1 MNERINIKV
10 GPEFGELHAHLSRY
24 GAYKGERFK
33 VLASIGSIV
42 EDSGMDLRVGG
53 KHDPE
58 EGGSDWNGRVTVR
71 LSSAYQELRSKIL
84 DADQSKAGRL
94 KLLANLGLLAM
105 RGNVVVPARPCE
117 EKRLQHA
124 SEHGGSSFDITRLD
138 LAEGMFGESETDWR

>member
-24 GAYKGERFK
+24 GDSKGERFK

-42 EDSGMDLRVGG
+42 EDSGLDLRVGAT
-53 KHDPE
+53 HDCG
-58 EGGSDWNGRVTVR
+58 EGSSDWNGRVTVR

-84 DADQSKAGRL
+84 ETGQSKAGRL

-105 RGNVVVPARPCE
+105 RGNVVPARACE
-117 EKRLQHA
+117 EKRLQQA
-124 SEHGGSSFDITRLD
+124 NEDGGSTFDITRLD
-138 LAEGMFGESETDWR
+138 LAEGMFGESDTDWR